1 MITLFMCVSVECL
14 YAVNC
19 DVSFKVLSVVIQLNK
34 RSEIIT
40 ILMTCVPFMILRFVY
55 NLDHTHRTMN

>member
-1 MITLFMCVSVECL
+1 MITLFTCVSVECL

-40 ILMTCVPFMILRFVY
+40 ILMTCVPFMILCFVY
-55 NLDHTHRTMN
+55 N